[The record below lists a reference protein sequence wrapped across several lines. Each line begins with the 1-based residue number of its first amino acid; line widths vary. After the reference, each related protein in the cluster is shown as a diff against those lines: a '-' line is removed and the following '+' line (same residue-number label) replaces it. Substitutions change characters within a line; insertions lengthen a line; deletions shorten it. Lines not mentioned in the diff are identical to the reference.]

1 MDHNRVDTLLDTD
14 EIITHREDNDQE
26 ALVGDDQSTD
36 KPVEDKYMLVY
47 FIFIL
52 LGMAVLL
59 PWNIFITATEVFT
72 PLSLPLLL
80 FILIYQSCF

>member
-72 PLSLPLLL
+72 PSRYLYFYS
-80 FILIYQSCF
+80 Y